1 MSIFSKKRLNLPI
14 KTNELIQIISSN
26 IFTPLQSARIVQ
38 KNESLLSISEDKID
52 FILNASMEVEEI
64 IIQDG
69 RNTYIRYSDYR
80 DIENSIY
87 RIPFNIY
94 LKTENFTMTIN
105 HKSVVV
111 TNK

>member
-105 HKSVVV
+105 HQSVIVA
-111 TNK
+111 NK